1 MSQPPPSYPVPS
13 GYPPGHPPLPPKD
26 RPSGWWFVVG
36 AGLIVLALGAGV
48 GLFIWTLSAFFQTDA
63 TVPADG
69 QTHQITVDTDGQRML
84 WRDDDIFDPGCAV
97 VDLGTGNR
105 IELRPVT
112 SQFTKDFG
120 EGEWTAAYRFDPG
133 TGRLA
138 VTCAAA
144 PSIDDGSLDDGSLDD
159 GSLDD
164 GGEVQIGPAPSIGG
178 FVGGLIATIAIP
190 SLLGLFGL
198 AVLIVNGILWST
210 RPARPRA

>member
-13 GYPPGHPPLPPKD
+13 GYPPGHPPLPPKH
-26 RPSGWWFVVG
+26 RPSGWWFVAG
-36 AGLIVLALGAGV
+36 GGLIVLALVAGV
-48 GLFIWTLSAFFQTDA
+48 ALFIWTLAAFFQTDA

-69 QTHQITVDTDGQRML
+69 QAHVITIDTDGQRVL
-84 WRDDDIFDPGCAV
+84 WRDDDVFDPDCTILDIDAGEQV
-97 VDLGTGNR
+97 
-105 IELRPVT
+105 ELRPVT

-144 PSIDDGSLDDGSLDD
+144 LHPDE
-159 GSLDD
+159 

-178 FVGGLIATIAIP
+178 VVGGLIATLAVP
-190 SLLGLFGL
+190 SLLGLLGL
-198 AVLIVNGILWST
+198 ATLIVTGILWST